1 MIEPA
6 ATSGGSV
13 TVYVP
18 VQVFVAA
25 GGILAG
31 SAQVIVVLLSLTENG
46 DVRVTLPV
54 FVKV

>member
-6 ATSGGSV
+6 VTSASV

-18 VQVFVAA
+18 VQVFVPV
-25 GGILAG
+25 GGMLAG
-31 SAQVIVVLLSLTENG
+31 SAQVIVVLLSVTVNG